1 MVHFQ
6 QFYINY
12 NTFGIFGFSIK
23 LAFKRILNMQWFSLV
38 ATIILW
44 ENQKTTSESQEVTG
58 EKLHGTMSG
67 YGNKSRLMVWYEKE
81 YSYYRNNQSALN

>member
-1 MVHFQ
+1 MRFGTFSTILYQLQYFWYICWILHKISFQ
-6 QFYINY
+6 T
-12 NTFGIFGFSIK
+12 NT
-23 LAFKRILNMQWFSLV
+23 NMQWFSLV

-67 YGNKSRLMVWYEKE
+67 YGNKSRLMV
-81 YSYYRNNQSALN
+81 